1 MDLRIDIER
10 KEELLLV
17 TASGTV
23 KFESALR
30 LLRQICD
37 AAAEDHISRILVD
50 PLAVEGELAA
60 HERYRIGVDLATYV
74 MQREIDVKMA
84 LVGLPPTLNGFGVLV
99 AHNRGMDAKVFPAPE
114 GAMRWLNDLPAE
126 PSRESARTFIQD
138 R

>member
-1 MDLRIDIER
+1 MDLRIDIEL
-10 KEELLLV
+10 KEGLLWV
-17 TASGTV
+17 TASGGV

-30 LLRQICD
+30 LLRQVCD

-50 PLAVEGELAA
+50 ALAVEGELAA

-74 MQREIDVKMA
+74 MHREIDVKMA
-84 LVGLPPTLNGFGVLV
+84 LVGLPPALNGFGALV
-99 AHNRGMDAKVFPAPE
+99 AQNRGMDARVFAAPDE
-114 GAMRWLNDLPAE
+114 AMSWLNDLPAE